1 MGACLGRN
9 RKENSSAVSHGQ
21 TRESRRHRNDEINGS
36 PQFSGLTFVIKL
48 LLFYAV
54 NIRKGEIEQNRFD
67 LTWDMGNND
76 HNMVI
81 LESYVFLPF
90 SN

>member
-21 TRESRRHRNDEINGS
+21 TRESSRLRNDEINGS

-48 LLFYAV
+48 LLFGDYYLHGHFTQLSEKAKLSKTV
-54 NIRKGEIEQNRFD
+54 LRF
-67 LTWDMGNND
+67 
-76 HNMVI
+76 
-81 LESYVFLPF
+81 
-90 SN
+90 